1 MNFKKIIENYLG
13 AIELVA
19 LVVVAVVLL
28 IAVPSAKQW
37 AFAILAFVLAVMT
50 SIGLPVIHYFQN
62 HKWADSV
69 VRLFIPL
76 VMANVADK
84 YLTDAYPEFDGF
96 GTFMLLYAISYFA
109 VSGLVVLFFKLKLIK
124 NK

>member
-19 LVVVAVVLL
+19 LVAVAVVLL

-37 AFAILAFVLAVMT
+37 AFAIFAFVLAVMT
-50 SIGLPVIHYFQN
+50 PIVPTIHFFQN

-84 YLTDAYPEFDGF
+84 YLTDAYPEFDGL
-96 GTFMLLYAISYFA
+96 GTFILLYAISSFA